1 MLLRNMS
8 MASTSVYFGITVIM
22 GAKVKDWFD
31 CSTKELSEIT
41 GRSTSTIRRGLDDL
55 VSYGILEK
63 TERPGHTT
71 LYRVIEEVPL
81 MTPEERK
88 EFDEFQE
95 LCSNM
100 TPEELDEFAKKNGD
114 EIIIIKFPKS

>member
-1 MLLRNMS
+1 MLFRNLS
-8 MASTSVYFGITVIM
+8 SPAKSVYGLISIYLDYKL
-22 GAKVKDWFD
+22 GSFD
-31 CSTKELSEIT
+31 YSNKKMSEDSGSSI
-41 GRSTSTIRRGLDDL
+41 STIRRGLDDL
-55 VSYGILEK
+55 VSYGVLKETK
-63 TERPGHTT
+63 RPGHTT

-81 MTPEERK
+81 MTQEERK